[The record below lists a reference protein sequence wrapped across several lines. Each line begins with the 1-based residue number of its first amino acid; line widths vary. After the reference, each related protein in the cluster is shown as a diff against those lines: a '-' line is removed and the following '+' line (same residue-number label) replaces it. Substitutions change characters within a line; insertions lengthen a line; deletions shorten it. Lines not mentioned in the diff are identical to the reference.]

1 MGDMGL
7 QGAYGAQGAADAL
20 RQLIKDRLAQ
30 QMATQEMTLR
40 QSQETRLGEEHA
52 AAMQD
57 RLDQHAAIRQEH
69 QTGLANTL
77 GDQIPAGTEM
87 APTDQGVGLLQS
99 GGRGSLLRGNMTLP
113 STQTAGGMTMPDDS
127 GGSQITGTL
136 RSMASPEALRSYTK
150 LPSEKQGEYADTAA
164 AKVEAARLA
173 AENRTNDNEQKAKD
187 RLAQIQAAAAGRPV
201 AEHLK
206 KVEHKDPA
214 TGRTVIE
221 YLSDSELRG
230 KSFQKG
236 TGAAAEGR
244 LASAEA
250 VNQTGE
256 DIIQQMSNPAV
267 LQSLGP
273 ALGRYSKLSDFIGN
287 PPPEYAELAGQI
299 ESYALASMGV
309 HGMRSAQGAA
319 QIKAMLDAHHT
330 PESLAAAIRGLSKFS
345 QHFMQNEGRGQQ
357 PTPSSG
363 GSGSVAMKAP
373 DGRTLSVPA
382 DKVAEMEAHGA
393 KRVP

>member
-1 MGDMGL
+1 MGDLGL

-20 RQLIKDRLAQ
+20 RQLIKDRLIRDQQTFTNNRLTAQ
-30 QMATQEMTLR
+30 DAR
-40 QSQETRLGEEHA
+40 DAEEHA
-52 AAMQD
+52 AKMQD
-57 RLDQHAAIRQEH
+57 FRTQQSAIRQEH

-164 AKVEAARLA
+164 AKVEAARVA

-187 RLAQIQAAAAGRPV
+187 RLAQVQVAAAGRPV

-345 QHFMQNEGRGQQ
+345 QHFMQNEGR
-357 PTPSSG
+357 T
-363 GSGSVAMKAP
+363 GSPAGS
-373 DGRTLSVPA
+373 TSPA
-382 DKVAEMEAHGA
+382 GA
-393 KRVP
+393 KSDPLGIR

>member
-164 AKVEAARLA
+164 AKVEAARVA

-236 TGAAAEGR
+236 NGTATESR

-250 VNQTGE
+250 VNQTGD
-256 DIIQQMSNPAV
+256 DIVAKLSDPSVAAV
-267 LQSLGP
+267 LGP
-273 ALGRYSKLSDFIGN
+273 AMGRYNSVQEWLGN
-287 PPPEYAELAGQI
+287 PPPELAELAGQI
-299 ESYALASMGV
+299 ESYAIATMGV
-309 HGMRSAQGAA
+309 HGMRSTSGADK
-319 QIKAMLDAHHT
+319 IKEMLSAKHT
-330 PESLAAAIRGLSKFS
+330 PESLVQKIKGLSAFS
-345 QHFMQNEGRGQQ
+345 NHLMQNEGRTGA
-357 PTPSSG
+357 PSG
-363 GSGSVAMKAP
+363 GTAPATRGSGIKSITEIK
-373 DGRTLSVPA
+373 
-382 DKVAEMEAHGA
+382 
-393 KRVP
+393 